1 MPLCLSL
8 LQRADEAV
16 LRNHAHYCRLFGY
29 PHQWADTERIAHPAL
44 RASAKY
50 SQILRHLRKLAEGDC
65 CLLYTSPSPRDK
77 RQSRM
82 PSSA

>member
-1 MPLCLSL
+1 MIGPKDFSQKNFRDPFLGVRNI
-8 LQRADEAV
+8 RAYLPMD
-16 LRNHAHYCRLFGY
+16 LF
-29 PHQWADTERIAHPAL
+29 DPAL
-44 RASAKY
+44 YEMS
-50 SQILRHLRKLAEGDC
+50 EGFLIMRVQYDNNNY